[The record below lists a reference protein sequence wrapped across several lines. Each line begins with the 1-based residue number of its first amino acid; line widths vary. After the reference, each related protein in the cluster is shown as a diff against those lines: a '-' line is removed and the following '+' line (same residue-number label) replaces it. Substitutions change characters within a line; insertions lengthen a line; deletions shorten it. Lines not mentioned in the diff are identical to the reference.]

1 MSTPLPPAT
10 PMPVYHSGELY
21 QAGGYDTCHVKLMRH
36 DTTHVSRSTIELLV
50 VVAVHEMKSRRKEKH
65 VDDDIDL

>member
-10 PMPVYHSGELY
+10 PMPVYHSEELY

-50 VVAVHEMKSRRKEKH
+50 VAVHEMKSRRKEKH